1 MLEISSLHMS
11 FAGNKVLNGFS
22 YSFQNG
28 KKYAI
33 LGPNGSGKTTLF
45 NIINGFLRADKGTI
59 NLKGENINSYPPY
72 KIAELGIAR
81 TFQDLRLLLSLT
93 VEQNIF
99 IAIQNKT
106 DEHFPHAFF
115 PRTDADVIEKTELLI
130 NRFNLRKFK
139 NSKAGEISYGQQ
151 KLLTLAMAMVNDFNL
166 LLIDEPI
173 AGVQPK
179 YRDEIATILINLEKT
194 VIFIEHNTSFIQEV
208 TSNVLFLDG
217 GAIVVEGNINT
228 LRNNPVVQEAYL

>member
-1 MLEISSLHMS
+1 MLEISSLDMS

-22 YSFQNG
+22 YTFQGG

-33 LGPNGSGKTTLF
+33 MGPNGSGKTTLF
-45 NIINGFLRADKGTI
+45 NIINGFLRSDKGTI
-59 NLKGENINSYPPY
+59 KFKGENINSYPPY
-72 KIAELGIAR
+72 KIAELGVAR

-99 IAIQNKT
+99 IAIQNKA

-115 PRTDADVIEKTELLI
+115 PRTHADVIEKTELLL
-130 NRFNLRKFK
+130 NRMNLWEIR

-151 KLLTLAMAMVNDFNL
+151 KLLTLAMAMANDFDL
-166 LLIDEPI
+166 LLIDEPV
-173 AGVQPK
+173 AGIQPK
-179 YRDEIATILINLEKT
+179 YRDEIATILISLEKT

-208 TSNVLFLDG
+208 APNVLFLDG
-217 GAIVVEGNINT
+217 GAIVVEGNLKT